1 MVILG
6 SRIKIK
12 KKQQSIEKV
21 NKLLTFPMLFLSTQF
36 PKKKKKHQ
44 KEKKNYPKRPRIQ
57 LVIQCV
63 KPTANDNAII
73 IKAT

>member
-12 KKQQSIEKV
+12 KNQQSIEKV
-21 NKLLTFPMLFLSTQF
+21 SKLLTLSMLFLSTQF
-36 PKKKKKHQ
+36 PKERKSNK

-57 LVIQCV
+57 LVIQ
-63 KPTANDNAII
+63 
-73 IKAT
+73 